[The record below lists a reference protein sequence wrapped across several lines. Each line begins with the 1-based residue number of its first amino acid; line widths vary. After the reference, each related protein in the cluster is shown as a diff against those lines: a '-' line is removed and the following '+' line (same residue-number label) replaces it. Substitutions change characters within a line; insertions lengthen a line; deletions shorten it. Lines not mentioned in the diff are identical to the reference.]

1 MADVDRFKQVND
13 TRGHQVGD
21 EVLSEAARRMKSVM
35 RNYDLVGRYGG
46 EEFLVVLPGCG
57 LDGAL
62 AQAERIREA
71 ISSQPFRVQGS
82 SFGITC
88 SLGVSWRA
96 GATAEDAT
104 GLIREA
110 DLALYQAKALGRNRV
125 ESYAFQLVEV

>member
-1 MADVDRFKQVND
+1 DRFKQVND

-62 AQAERIREA
+62 AQAERIREV
-71 ISSQPFRVQGS
+71 ISSQPFRVHGS
-82 SFGITC
+82 ALGVTC
-88 SLGVSWRA
+88 SLGVSWRT
-96 GATAEDAT
+96 GATPEDAA
-104 GLIREA
+104 GL
-110 DLALYQAKALGRNRV
+110 
-125 ESYAFQLVEV
+125 